1 MAAAFS
7 HILAFALGGLAALA
21 LMTLA
26 RWWEKAD
33 RLAVR
38 RHEMA
43 RRAHGRVRGWTGN
56 RDCGRRS
63 DGAGMDGL
71 EG

>member
-7 HILAFALGGLAALA
+7 HTLAFALGGLAALA

-26 RWWEKAD
+26 RWWTQAD

-43 RRAHGRVRGWTGN
+43 RRAHGRVRRGTGN